1 MLQKISKLRF
11 LMKQVRQPPELMW
24 TRSMLRRGRW
34 YWEELTTWWDTITDD
49 QCPTWRLFTST
60 DSTVWVCQSR
70 TYKHA
75 RNQRGVTNLERSS
88 RRERWGR
95 PSRPDIS
102 VKLVKL
108 TSVMPASPQCVVP
121 TMSSSSVLPTF
132 IASRHFIKFSI
143 PANQTIKHEGNSF
156 HFYIHIIFTHQ
167 SSFIAIV
174 CTWYL

>member
-24 TRSMLRRGRW
+24 TRSMLRRVRW
-34 YWEELTTWWDTITDD
+34 YWGELTIWWDTITDD

-70 TYKHA
+70 TYRPA

-108 TSVMPASPQCVVP
+108 TSAMPASPQCVVP
-121 TMSSSSVLPTF
+121 TMSSSSALATF
-132 IASRHFIKFSI
+132 IASRHFIKFSM
-143 PANQTIKHEGNSF
+143 PANHHINSPIYF
-156 HFYIHIIFTHQ
+156 DCYC
-167 SSFIAIV
+167 
-174 CTWYL
+174 CT